1 MLREST
7 GVDRVA
13 RSRFGLSVPADQAL
27 LRVAAT
33 EAGETMT
40 TALDLT
46 GNRCEIDLAHFTMVP
61 VRDQRVLLMKSRRGL
76 LLEGAL
82 SS

>member
-33 EAGETMT
+33 EAGETMA

-46 GNRCEIDLAHFTMVP
+46 GNRCLLPDGASISDATLARSKRTGSSALE
-61 VRDQRVLLMKSRRGL
+61 RAAEGL
-76 LLEGAL
+76 K
-82 SS
+82 